1 MNTVDCHPH
10 SHQGRVAGGAVGFV
24 LALSA
29 LFAGPALAEDA
40 KTIATTVCV
49 ACHGDDGNSVVPVFP
64 SIAGL
69 QETYIIKQLRE
80 FMTGQRKSDVMA
92 PIVANLKPED
102 LSPLAAHFSSQ
113 KAKPGEVHDEHLAEE
128 GKKVYADGDEETGVP
143 ACVGCHQPEG
153 TGYTIYPRLAGQH
166 PEYVL
171 QQLKNFA
178 SGDRSNDVSRYMRV
192 IAKRMSEP
200 EMKAVAEYI
209 GSLGPK

>member
-1 MNTVDCHPH
+1 MLAGLGSAHADDVKTV
-10 SHQGRVAGGAVGFV
+10 
-24 LALSA
+24 
-29 LFAGPALAEDA
+29 
-40 KTIATTVCV
+40 ATTVCV
-49 ACHGDDGNSVVPVFP
+49 ACHGQDGNSVVPVFP

-92 PIVANLKPED
+92 PIVAGLKPED
-102 LSPLAAHFSSQ
+102 LQPLAAHFSHQ
-113 KAKPGEVHDEHLAEE
+113 KAKPGEIHDAELAGE
-128 GKKVYADGDEETGVP
+128 GKKVYDDGDEDTGVP
-143 ACVGCHQPEG
+143 ACVGCHQPEAV
-153 TGYTIYPRLAGQH
+153 GYTIYPRLAGQH

-192 IAKRMSEP
+192 IAKRMTEA

-209 GSLGPK
+209 GSLGTQ

>member
-102 LSPLAAHFSSQ
+102 LAPLAAHFSSQ

-143 ACVGCHQPEG
+143 ACVGCHQPKG
-153 TGYTIYPRLAGQH
+153 IGFGIYPKIGGQQID
-166 PEYVL
+166 YVK

-178 SGDRSNDVSRYMRV
+178 TGERANDPSRFMRV
-192 IAKRMSEP
+192 TAKRMSDE
-200 EMKAVAEYI
+200 EIEEVAQYLV
-209 GSLGPK
+209 GVSSK